1 MSYNRKFEDSY
12 LDQEQEEIDE
22 LMKTANADTAD
33 SIGACLKLMEIAE
46 KTGNKDLYYR
56 ASEKMASL

>member
-22 LMKTANADTAD
+22 LMKTANAE
-33 SIGACLKLMEIAE
+33 SRLVILFFM
-46 KTGNKDLYYR
+46 R
-56 ASEKMASL
+56 